1 MKIGL
6 LAYHAVCNF
15 GAMLQLLSTYMF
27 LKNHGHE
34 PVIINWLAK
43 DLEDYYSQ
51 NTPKS
56 QIENQLKLRL
66 QLWRETALCRTIKDV
81 ANVIAN
87 EHIDAVIIGSDAVAQ
102 HHPLFERIVFPCR
115 SIVAVN
121 SVTSDVVFP
130 NPFWGLWT
138 NYLDK
143 PVPVALMS
151 AASQDSKYKFISKHL
166 RKQMKECVM
175 SYCYASVRDEDTQ
188 KMFSYITDGQC
199 CPPVTPDP
207 VFAFNQNAASLL
219 PSKADI
225 MKRYG
230 LSDNYLLVS
239 FKNDKR
245 SMVSQTWLNELQ
257 NIATQHGVQCVSLPF
272 STSRSAGELDKE
284 IGLPLSPVD
293 WYALLKY
300 SCGYIGNNMH
310 PIVVCIHNAVPFF
323 SFDNYGTKHAN
334 GLFCDSSTSKIRH
347 ILKVADLLDCRVAS
361 NSLFR
366 HTPTPSHVFDKL
378 QTFDRDKC
386 VSFAQAYLKKYN
398 EMMVTIFERIGCDS
412 H

>member
-34 PVIINWLAK
+34 PVIINWVAK
-43 DLEDYYSQ
+43 DLENYYAQ
-51 NTPKS
+51 NTPIS

-66 QLWRETALCRTIKDV
+66 QLWKETALCRTIKDV
-81 ANVIAN
+81 ANIISN
-87 EHIDAVIIGSDAVAQ
+87 EQIDAVIIGSDAVAQ

-115 SIVAVN
+115 NIIAIN

-130 NPFWGLWT
+130 NPFWGIWT
-138 NYLDK
+138 DYLDK

-151 AASQDSKYKFISKHL
+151 AASQDSKYKYISKKL
-166 RKQMKECVM
+166 RKQMKERIM
-175 SYCYASVRDEDTQ
+175 AFSYVSVRDVDTQ
-188 KMFSYITDGQC
+188 KMFSFITEGQC
-199 CPPVTPDP
+199 CPSVTPDP
-207 VFAFNQNAASLL
+207 VFAFNQNAASLV
-219 PSKADI
+219 PSKEVL
-225 MKRYG
+225 MKKYG
-230 LSDNYLLVS
+230 LSGKYMLIS
-239 FKNDKR
+239 FKNEKR
-245 SMVSQTWLNELQ
+245 CNVSQTWLNKFQ
-257 NIATQHGVQCVSLPF
+257 DIAKHHGIQCVSLPF
-272 STSRSAGELDKE
+272 STSLSAGELENK
-284 IGLPLSPVD
+284 IALPLNPID

-310 PIVVCIHNAVPFF
+310 PIVVCIHNSVPFF

-347 ILKVADLLDCRVAS
+347 ILKVANLLDCRIAS

-366 HTPTPSHVFDKL
+366 RTPSPEHVFNKL
-378 QTFDRDKC
+378 QTFDKAKC
-386 VSFAQAYLKKYN
+386 KNFAQGYLNKYN
-398 EMMVTIFERIGCDS
+398 EMMTKILERLRGAL
-412 H
+412 

>member
-34 PVIINWLAK
+34 PVIINWVAK
-43 DLEDYYSQ
+43 DLENYYAQ
-51 NTPKS
+51 NTPIS

-66 QLWRETALCRTIKDV
+66 QLWKETALCRTIKDV
-81 ANVIAN
+81 ANIISN
-87 EHIDAVIIGSDAVAQ
+87 EQIDAVIIGSDAVAQ

-115 SIVAVN
+115 NIIAIN

-130 NPFWGLWT
+130 NPFWGIWT
-138 NYLDK
+138 DYLDK

-151 AASQDSKYKFISKHL
+151 AASQDSKYKYISKKF
-166 RKQMKECVM
+166 RKQMKERIM
-175 SYCYASVRDEDTQ
+175 AFSYVSVRDMDTQ
-188 KMFSYITDGQC
+188 KMFSFITEGQC
-199 CPPVTPDP
+199 CPSVTPDP
-207 VFAFNQNAASLL
+207 VFAFNQNAASLV
-219 PSKADI
+219 PSKEEL
-225 MKRYG
+225 MKKYG
-230 LSDNYLLVS
+230 LSGKYMLIS
-239 FKNDKR
+239 FKNEKR
-245 SMVSQTWLNELQ
+245 CNVSQTWLNKFQ
-257 NIATQHGVQCVSLPF
+257 DIAKHHGIQCVSLPF
-272 STSRSAGELDKE
+272 STSLSAGELENK
-284 IGLPLSPVD
+284 IALPLNPID

-310 PIVVCIHNAVPFF
+310 PIVVCIHNTVPFF

-347 ILKVADLLDCRVAS
+347 ILKVANLLDCRIAS

-366 HTPTPSHVFDKL
+366 RTPSPEHVFNKL
-378 QTFDRDKC
+378 QTFDKAKC
-386 VSFAQAYLKKYN
+386 KNFAQGYLNKYN
-398 EMMVTIFERIGCDS
+398 EMMTKILERLRGAL
-412 H
+412 

>member
-34 PVIINWLAK
+34 PVIINWVAK
-43 DLEDYYSQ
+43 DLENYYAQ
-51 NTPKS
+51 NTPIS

-66 QLWRETALCRTIKDV
+66 QLWKETALCRTIKDV
-81 ANVIAN
+81 ANIISN
-87 EHIDAVIIGSDAVAQ
+87 EQIDAVIIGSDAVAQ

-115 SIVAVN
+115 NIIAIN
-121 SVTSDVVFP
+121 SVTSDVLFP
-130 NPFWGLWT
+130 NPFWGIWT
-138 NYLDK
+138 DYLDK

-151 AASQDSKYKFISKHL
+151 AASQDSKYKYISKKL
-166 RKQMKECVM
+166 RKQMKERIM
-175 SYCYASVRDEDTQ
+175 AFSYVSVRDVDTQ
-188 KMFSYITDGQC
+188 KMFSFITEGQC
-199 CPPVTPDP
+199 CPSVTPDP
-207 VFAFNQNAASLL
+207 VFAFNQNAASLV
-219 PSKADI
+219 PSKEEL
-225 MKRYG
+225 MKKYG
-230 LSDNYLLVS
+230 LSDKYMLIS
-239 FKNDKR
+239 FKNEKR
-245 SMVSQTWLNELQ
+245 SNVSQTWLNKFQ
-257 NIATQHGVQCVSLPF
+257 DIAKHHGIQCVSLPF
-272 STSRSAGELDKE
+272 STSLSAGELESE
-284 IGLPLSPVD
+284 IALPLNPID

-347 ILKVADLLDCRVAS
+347 ILKVANLLDCRIAS

-366 HTPTPSHVFDKL
+366 RTPSPEHVFNKL
-378 QTFDRDKC
+378 QTFDKAKC
-386 VSFAQAYLKKYN
+386 KNFAQGYLNKYN
-398 EMMVTIFERIGCDS
+398 EMMTKILERLRGAL
-412 H
+412 

>member
-34 PVIINWLAK
+34 PVIINWVAK
-43 DLEDYYSQ
+43 DLENYYAQ
-51 NTPKS
+51 NTPIS

-66 QLWRETALCRTIKDV
+66 QLWKETALCRTIKDV
-81 ANVIAN
+81 ANIISN
-87 EHIDAVIIGSDAVAQ
+87 EQIDAVIIGSDAVAQ

-115 SIVAVN
+115 NIIAIN

-130 NPFWGLWT
+130 NPFWGIWT
-138 NYLDK
+138 DYLDK

-151 AASQDSKYKFISKHL
+151 AASQDSKYKYISKKL
-166 RKQMKECVM
+166 RKQMKERIM
-175 SYCYASVRDEDTQ
+175 AFSYVSVRDVDTQ
-188 KMFSYITDGQC
+188 KMFSFITEGQC
-199 CPPVTPDP
+199 CPSVTPDP
-207 VFAFNQNAASLL
+207 VFAFNQNAASLV
-219 PSKADI
+219 PSKEEL
-225 MKRYG
+225 MKKYG
-230 LSDNYLLVS
+230 LSGKYMLIS
-239 FKNDKR
+239 FKNEKLCN
-245 SMVSQTWLNELQ
+245 VSQTWLNKFQ
-257 NIATQHGVQCVSLPF
+257 DIAKHHGIQCVSLPF
-272 STSRSAGELDKE
+272 STSLSAGELESE
-284 IGLPLSPVD
+284 IALPLNPID

-310 PIVVCIHNAVPFF
+310 PIVVCIHNTVPFF

-347 ILKVADLLDCRVAS
+347 ILKVANLLDCRIAS

-366 HTPTPSHVFDKL
+366 RTPSPEHVFNKL
-378 QTFDRDKC
+378 QTFDKAKC
-386 VSFAQAYLKKYN
+386 KNFAQGYLNKYN
-398 EMMVTIFERIGCDS
+398 EMMTKILERLRGAL
-412 H
+412 

>member
-34 PVIINWLAK
+34 PVIINWVAK
-43 DLEDYYSQ
+43 DLENYYAQ
-51 NTPKS
+51 NTPIS

-66 QLWRETALCRTIKDV
+66 QLWKETALCRTIKDV
-81 ANVIAN
+81 ANIISN
-87 EHIDAVIIGSDAVAQ
+87 EQIDAVIIGSDAVAQ

-115 SIVAVN
+115 NIIAIN

-130 NPFWGLWT
+130 NPFWGIWT
-138 NYLDK
+138 DYLDK

-151 AASQDSKYKFISKHL
+151 AASQDSKYKYISKKL
-166 RKQMKECVM
+166 RKQMKERIM
-175 SYCYASVRDEDTQ
+175 AFSYVSVRDVDTQ
-188 KMFSYITDGQC
+188 KMFSFITEGQC
-199 CPPVTPDP
+199 CPSVTPDP
-207 VFAFNQNAASLL
+207 VFAFNQNAASFV
-219 PSKADI
+219 PSKEEL
-225 MKRYG
+225 MKKYG
-230 LSDNYLLVS
+230 LSGKYMLIS
-239 FKNDKR
+239 FKNEKR
-245 SMVSQTWLNELQ
+245 CNVSQTWLNKFQ
-257 NIATQHGVQCVSLPF
+257 DIAKHHGIQCVSLPF
-272 STSRSAGELDKE
+272 STSLSAGELESE
-284 IGLPLSPVD
+284 IALPLNPID

-310 PIVVCIHNAVPFF
+310 PIVVCIHNTVPFF

-347 ILKVADLLDCRVAS
+347 ILKVANLLDCRIAS

-366 HTPTPSHVFDKL
+366 RTPSPEHVFNKL
-378 QTFDRDKC
+378 QTFDKAKC
-386 VSFAQAYLKKYN
+386 KNFAQGYLNKYN
-398 EMMVTIFERIGCDS
+398 EMMTKILERLRGAL
-412 H
+412 

>member
-34 PVIINWLAK
+34 PVIINWVAK
-43 DLEDYYSQ
+43 DLENYYAQ
-51 NTPKS
+51 NTPIS

-66 QLWRETALCRTIKDV
+66 QLWKETALCRTIKDV
-81 ANVIAN
+81 ANIISN
-87 EHIDAVIIGSDAVAQ
+87 EQIDAVIIGSDAVAQ

-115 SIVAVN
+115 NIIAIN

-130 NPFWGLWT
+130 NPFWGIWT
-138 NYLDK
+138 DYLDK

-151 AASQDSKYKFISKHL
+151 AASQDSKYKYISKKL
-166 RKQMKECVM
+166 RKQMKERIM
-175 SYCYASVRDEDTQ
+175 AFSYVSVRDVDTQ
-188 KMFSYITDGQC
+188 KMFSFITEGQC
-199 CPPVTPDP
+199 CPSVTPDP
-207 VFAFNQNAASLL
+207 VFAFNQNAASLV
-219 PSKADI
+219 PSKVEL
-225 MKRYG
+225 MKKYG
-230 LSDNYLLVS
+230 LSGKYMLIS
-239 FKNDKR
+239 FKNEKR
-245 SMVSQTWLNELQ
+245 CNVSQTWLNKFQ
-257 NIATQHGVQCVSLPF
+257 DIAKHHGIQCVSLPF
-272 STSRSAGELDKE
+272 STSLSAGELESE
-284 IGLPLSPVD
+284 IALPLNPID

-323 SFDNYGTKHAN
+323 SFDNYGTRHAN

-347 ILKVADLLDCRVAS
+347 ILKVANLLDCRIAS

-366 HTPTPSHVFDKL
+366 RTPSPEHVFNKL
-378 QTFDRDKC
+378 QTFDKAKC
-386 VSFAQAYLKKYN
+386 KNFAQGYLNKYN
-398 EMMVTIFERIGCDS
+398 EMMTKILERLRGAL
-412 H
+412 

>member
-34 PVIINWLAK
+34 PVIINWVAK
-43 DLEDYYSQ
+43 DLENYYAQ
-51 NTPKS
+51 NTPIS

-66 QLWRETALCRTIKDV
+66 QLWKETALCRTIKDV
-81 ANVIAN
+81 ANIISN
-87 EHIDAVIIGSDAVAQ
+87 EQIDAVIIGSDAVAQ

-115 SIVAVN
+115 NIIAIN

-130 NPFWGLWT
+130 NPFWGIWT
-138 NYLDK
+138 DYLDK

-151 AASQDSKYKFISKHL
+151 AASQDSKYKYISKKL
-166 RKQMKECVM
+166 RKQMKERIM
-175 SYCYASVRDEDTQ
+175 AFSYVSVRDVDTQ
-188 KMFSYITDGQC
+188 KMFSFITEGQC
-199 CPPVTPDP
+199 CPSVTPDP
-207 VFAFNQNAASLL
+207 VFAFNQNAASLV
-219 PSKADI
+219 PSKEKL
-225 MKRYG
+225 MKKYG
-230 LSDNYLLVS
+230 LSGKYMLIS
-239 FKNDKR
+239 FKNEKR
-245 SMVSQTWLNELQ
+245 CNVSQTWLNKFQ
-257 NIATQHGVQCVSLPF
+257 DIAKHHGIQCVSLPF
-272 STSRSAGELDKE
+272 STSLSAGELESE
-284 IGLPLSPVD
+284 IALPLNPID

-310 PIVVCIHNAVPFF
+310 PIVVCIHNTVPFF

-347 ILKVADLLDCRVAS
+347 ILNVANLLDCRIAS

-366 HTPTPSHVFDKL
+366 RKPSPEHVFNKL
-378 QTFDRDKC
+378 QTFDKAKC
-386 VSFAQAYLKKYN
+386 KNFAQGYLNKYN
-398 EMMVTIFERIGCDS
+398 EMMTKILERLRGAL
-412 H
+412 

>member
-34 PVIINWLAK
+34 PVIINWVAK
-43 DLEDYYSQ
+43 DLENYYAQ
-51 NTPKS
+51 NTPIS

-66 QLWRETALCRTIKDV
+66 QLWKETALCRTIKDV
-81 ANVIAN
+81 ANIISN
-87 EHIDAVIIGSDAVAQ
+87 EQIDAVIIGSDAVAQ

-115 SIVAVN
+115 NIIAIN

-130 NPFWGLWT
+130 NPFWGIWT
-138 NYLDK
+138 DYLDK

-151 AASQDSKYKFISKHL
+151 AASQDSKYKYISKKL
-166 RKQMKECVM
+166 RKQMKERIM
-175 SYCYASVRDEDTQ
+175 AFSYVSVRDVDTQ
-188 KMFSYITDGQC
+188 KMFSFITEGQC
-199 CPPVTPDP
+199 CPSVTPDP
-207 VFAFNQNAASLL
+207 VFAFNQNAASLV
-219 PSKADI
+219 PSKEEL
-225 MKRYG
+225 MKKYG
-230 LSDNYLLVS
+230 LSDKYMLIS
-239 FKNDKR
+239 FKNEKR
-245 SMVSQTWLNELQ
+245 SNVSQTWLNKFQ
-257 NIATQHGVQCVSLPF
+257 DIAKHHGIQCVSLPF
-272 STSRSAGELDKE
+272 STSLSAGELENK
-284 IGLPLSPVD
+284 IALPLNPID

-310 PIVVCIHNAVPFF
+310 PIVVCIHNSVPFF

-347 ILKVADLLDCRVAS
+347 ILKVANLLDCRIAS

-366 HTPTPSHVFDKL
+366 RTPSPEHVFNKL
-378 QTFDRDKC
+378 QTFDKAKC
-386 VSFAQAYLKKYN
+386 KNFAQGYLNKYN
-398 EMMVTIFERIGCDS
+398 EMMTKILERLRGAL
-412 H
+412 

>member
-34 PVIINWLAK
+34 PVIINWVAK
-43 DLEDYYSQ
+43 DLENYYAQ
-51 NTPKS
+51 NTPIS

-66 QLWRETALCRTIKDV
+66 QLWKETALCRTIKDV
-81 ANVIAN
+81 ANIISN
-87 EHIDAVIIGSDAVAQ
+87 EQIDAVIIGSDAVAQ

-115 SIVAVN
+115 NIIAIN

-130 NPFWGLWT
+130 NPFWGIWT
-138 NYLDK
+138 DYLDK

-151 AASQDSKYKFISKHL
+151 AASQDSKYKYISKKL
-166 RKQMKECVM
+166 RKQMKERIM
-175 SYCYASVRDEDTQ
+175 AFSYVSVRDVDTQ
-188 KMFSYITDGQC
+188 KMFSFITEGQC
-199 CPPVTPDP
+199 CPSVTPDP
-207 VFAFNQNAASLL
+207 VFAFNQNAASLV
-219 PSKADI
+219 PSKEEL
-225 MKRYG
+225 MKKFG
-230 LSDNYLLVS
+230 LSGKYMLIS
-239 FKNDKR
+239 FKNEKR
-245 SMVSQTWLNELQ
+245 CNVSQTWLNKFQ
-257 NIATQHGVQCVSLPF
+257 DIAKHHGIQCVSLPF
-272 STSRSAGELDKE
+272 STSLSAGELESE
-284 IGLPLSPVD
+284 IALPLNPID

-310 PIVVCIHNAVPFF
+310 PIVVCIHNTVPFF

-347 ILKVADLLDCRVAS
+347 ILKVANLLDCRIAS

-366 HTPTPSHVFDKL
+366 RTPSPEHVFNKL
-378 QTFDRDKC
+378 QTFDKAKC
-386 VSFAQAYLKKYN
+386 KNFAQGYLNKYN
-398 EMMVTIFERIGCDS
+398 EMMTKILERLRGAL
-412 H
+412 

>member
-34 PVIINWLAK
+34 PIIINWVAK
-43 DLEDYYSQ
+43 DLENYYAQ
-51 NTPKS
+51 NTPIS

-66 QLWRETALCRTIKDV
+66 QLWKETALCRTIKDV
-81 ANVIAN
+81 ANIISN
-87 EHIDAVIIGSDAVAQ
+87 EQIDAVIIGSDAVAQ

-115 SIVAVN
+115 NIIAIN

-130 NPFWGLWT
+130 NPFWGIWT
-138 NYLDK
+138 DYLDK

-151 AASQDSKYKFISKHL
+151 AASQDSKYKYISKKL
-166 RKQMKECVM
+166 RKQMKERIM
-175 SYCYASVRDEDTQ
+175 AFSYVSVRDVDTQ
-188 KMFSYITDGQC
+188 KMFSFITEGQC
-199 CPPVTPDP
+199 CPSVTPDP
-207 VFAFNQNAASLL
+207 VFAFNQNAASVV
-219 PSKADI
+219 PSKEEL
-225 MKRYG
+225 MKKYG
-230 LSDNYLLVS
+230 LSGKYMLIS
-239 FKNDKR
+239 FKNEKR
-245 SMVSQTWLNELQ
+245 CNVSQTWLNKFQ
-257 NIATQHGVQCVSLPF
+257 DIAKHHGIQCVSLPF
-272 STSRSAGELDKE
+272 STSLSAGELESE
-284 IGLPLSPVD
+284 IALPLNPID

-347 ILKVADLLDCRVAS
+347 ILKVAKLLDCRIAS

-366 HTPTPSHVFDKL
+366 RTPSPNHVFNKL
-378 QTFDRDKC
+378 QTFDKAKC
-386 VSFAQAYLKKYN
+386 TTFAQDYLSKYN
-398 EMMVTIFERIGCDS
+398 EMMTAILKHIGGTL
-412 H
+412 

>member
-34 PVIINWLAK
+34 PVIINWVAK
-43 DLEDYYSQ
+43 DLENYYAQ
-51 NTPKS
+51 NTPIS

-66 QLWRETALCRTIKDV
+66 QLWKETALCRTIKDV
-81 ANVIAN
+81 ANIISN
-87 EHIDAVIIGSDAVAQ
+87 EQIDAVIIGSDAVAQ

-115 SIVAVN
+115 NIIAIN

-130 NPFWGLWT
+130 NPFWGIWT
-138 NYLDK
+138 DYLDK

-151 AASQDSKYKFISKHL
+151 AASQDSKYKYISKKL
-166 RKQMKECVM
+166 RKQMKERIM
-175 SYCYASVRDEDTQ
+175 AFSYVSVRDVDTQ
-188 KMFSYITDGQC
+188 KMFSFITEGQC
-199 CPPVTPDP
+199 CPSVTPDP
-207 VFAFNQNAASLL
+207 VFAFNQNAALL
-219 PSKADI
+219 VPSKEEL
-225 MKRYG
+225 MKKYG
-230 LSDNYLLVS
+230 LSGKYMLIS
-239 FKNDKR
+239 FKNEKR
-245 SMVSQTWLNELQ
+245 CNVSQTWLNKFQ
-257 NIATQHGVQCVSLPF
+257 DIAKHHGIQCVSLPF
-272 STSRSAGELDKE
+272 STSLSAGELENK
-284 IGLPLSPVD
+284 IALPLNPID

-310 PIVVCIHNAVPFF
+310 PIVVCIHNTVPFF

-347 ILKVADLLDCRVAS
+347 ILKVANLLDCRIAS

-366 HTPTPSHVFDKL
+366 RTPSPEHVFNKL
-378 QTFDRDKC
+378 QTFDKAKC
-386 VSFAQAYLKKYN
+386 KNFAQGYLNKYN
-398 EMMVTIFERIGCDS
+398 EMMTKILERLRGAL
-412 H
+412 

>member
-34 PVIINWLAK
+34 PVIINWVAK
-43 DLEDYYSQ
+43 DLENYYAQ
-51 NTPKS
+51 NTPIS

-66 QLWRETALCRTIKDV
+66 QLWKETALCRTIKDV
-81 ANVIAN
+81 ANIISN
-87 EHIDAVIIGSDAVAQ
+87 EQIDAVIIGSDAVAQ

-115 SIVAVN
+115 NIIAIN

-130 NPFWGLWT
+130 NPFWGIWT
-138 NYLDK
+138 DYLDK

-151 AASQDSKYKFISKHL
+151 AASQDSKYKYISKKL
-166 RKQMKECVM
+166 RKQMKERIM
-175 SYCYASVRDEDTQ
+175 AFSYVSVRDVDTQ
-188 KMFSYITDGQC
+188 KMFSFITEGQC
-199 CPPVTPDP
+199 CPSVTPDP
-207 VFAFNQNAASLL
+207 VFAFNQNAASLV
-219 PSKADI
+219 PSKEEL
-225 MKRYG
+225 MKKYG
-230 LSDNYLLVS
+230 LSGKYMLIS
-239 FKNDKR
+239 FKNEKR
-245 SMVSQTWLNELQ
+245 CNVSQTWLNKFQ
-257 NIATQHGVQCVSLPF
+257 DIAKHHGIQCVSLPF
-272 STSRSAGELDKE
+272 STSLSAGELESE
-284 IGLPLSPVD
+284 IALPLNPID

-347 ILKVADLLDCRVAS
+347 ILKVANLLDCRIAS

-366 HTPTPSHVFDKL
+366 RTPSPEHVFNKL
-378 QTFDRDKC
+378 QTFDKAKC
-386 VSFAQAYLKKYN
+386 KNFAQGYLNKYN
-398 EMMVTIFERIGCDS
+398 EMMTKILERLRGAL
-412 H
+412 

>member
-34 PVIINWLAK
+34 PVIINWVAK
-43 DLEDYYSQ
+43 DLENYYAQ
-51 NTPKS
+51 NTPIS

-66 QLWRETALCRTIKDV
+66 QLWKETALCRTIKDV
-81 ANVIAN
+81 ANIISN
-87 EHIDAVIIGSDAVAQ
+87 EQIDAVIIGSDAVAQ

-115 SIVAVN
+115 NIIAIN

-130 NPFWGLWT
+130 NPFWGIWT
-138 NYLDK
+138 DYLDK

-151 AASQDSKYKFISKHL
+151 AASQDSKYKYISKKL
-166 RKQMKECVM
+166 RKQMKERIM
-175 SYCYASVRDEDTQ
+175 AFSYVSVRDVDTQ
-188 KMFSYITDGQC
+188 KMFSFITEGQC
-199 CPPVTPDP
+199 CPSVTPDP
-207 VFAFNQNAASLL
+207 VFAFNQNAASLV
-219 PSKADI
+219 PSKEEL
-225 MKRYG
+225 MKKYG
-230 LSDNYLLVS
+230 LSGKYMLIS
-239 FKNDKR
+239 FKNEKR
-245 SMVSQTWLNELQ
+245 CNVSQTWLNKFQ
-257 NIATQHGVQCVSLPF
+257 DIAKHHGIQCVSLPF
-272 STSRSAGELDKE
+272 STSLSAGELESE
-284 IGLPLSPVD
+284 IALPLNPID

-310 PIVVCIHNAVPFF
+310 PIVVCIHNTVPFF

-347 ILKVADLLDCRVAS
+347 ILKVANLLDCRIAS

-366 HTPTPSHVFDKL
+366 RTPSPEHVFYKL
-378 QTFDRDKC
+378 QTFDKAKC
-386 VSFAQAYLKKYN
+386 KNFAQGYLNKYN
-398 EMMVTIFERIGCDS
+398 EMMTKILERLRGAL
-412 H
+412 

>member
-34 PVIINWLAK
+34 PVIINWVAK
-43 DLEDYYSQ
+43 DLENYYAQ
-51 NTPKS
+51 NTPIS

-66 QLWRETALCRTIKDV
+66 QLWKETALCRTIKDV
-81 ANVIAN
+81 ANILSN
-87 EHIDAVIIGSDAVAQ
+87 EQIDAVIIGSDAVAQ

-115 SIVAVN
+115 NIIAIN

-130 NPFWGLWT
+130 NPFWGIWT
-138 NYLDK
+138 DYLDK

-151 AASQDSKYKFISKHL
+151 AASQDSKYKYISKKL
-166 RKQMKECVM
+166 RKQMKERIM
-175 SYCYASVRDEDTQ
+175 AFSYVSVRDVDTQ
-188 KMFSYITDGQC
+188 KMFSFITEGQC
-199 CPPVTPDP
+199 CPSVTPDP
-207 VFAFNQNAASLL
+207 VFAFNQNAVSLV
-219 PSKADI
+219 PSKEEL
-225 MKRYG
+225 MKKYG
-230 LSDNYLLVS
+230 LSGKYMLIS
-239 FKNDKR
+239 FKNEKR
-245 SMVSQTWLNELQ
+245 CNVSQTWLNKFQ
-257 NIATQHGVQCVSLPF
+257 DIAKHHGIQCVSLPF
-272 STSRSAGELDKE
+272 STSLSAGELESE
-284 IGLPLSPVD
+284 IALPLNPID

-310 PIVVCIHNAVPFF
+310 PIVVCIHNTVPFF

-347 ILKVADLLDCRVAS
+347 ILKVANLLDCRIAS

-366 HTPTPSHVFDKL
+366 RTPSPEHVFNKL
-378 QTFDRDKC
+378 QTFDKAKC
-386 VSFAQAYLKKYN
+386 KNFAQGYLNKYN
-398 EMMVTIFERIGCDS
+398 EMMTKILERLRGAL
-412 H
+412 

>member
-34 PVIINWLAK
+34 PVIINWVAK
-43 DLEDYYSQ
+43 DLENYYAQ
-51 NTPKS
+51 NTPIS

-66 QLWRETALCRTIKDV
+66 QLWKETALCRTIKDV
-81 ANVIAN
+81 ANIISN
-87 EHIDAVIIGSDAVAQ
+87 EQIDAVIIGSDAVAQ

-115 SIVAVN
+115 NIIAIN

-130 NPFWGLWT
+130 NPFWGIWT
-138 NYLDK
+138 DYLDK

-151 AASQDSKYKFISKHL
+151 AASQDSKYKYISKKL
-166 RKQMKECVM
+166 RKQMKERIM
-175 SYCYASVRDEDTQ
+175 AFSYVSVRDVDTQ
-188 KMFSYITDGQC
+188 KMFSFITEGQC
-199 CPPVTPDP
+199 CPSVTPDP
-207 VFAFNQNAASLL
+207 VFAFNQNAASLV
-219 PSKADI
+219 PSKEEL
-225 MKRYG
+225 MKKYG
-230 LSDNYLLVS
+230 LSGKYMLIS
-239 FKNDKR
+239 FKNEKR
-245 SMVSQTWLNELQ
+245 CNVSQTWLNKFQ
-257 NIATQHGVQCVSLPF
+257 DIAKHHGIQCVSLPF
-272 STSRSAGELDKE
+272 STSLSAGELESE
-284 IGLPLSPVD
+284 IALPLNPID

-310 PIVVCIHNAVPFF
+310 PIVVCIHNTVPFF

-347 ILKVADLLDCRVAS
+347 ILKVANLLDCRIAS

-366 HTPTPSHVFDKL
+366 RTPSPEHVFNKL
-378 QTFDRDKC
+378 QTFDKAKC
-386 VSFAQAYLKKYN
+386 KIFAQGYLNKYN
-398 EMMVTIFERIGCDS
+398 EMMTKILERLRGAL
-412 H
+412 

>member
-34 PVIINWLAK
+34 PVIINWVAK
-43 DLEDYYSQ
+43 DLENYYAQ
-51 NTPKS
+51 NTPIS

-66 QLWRETALCRTIKDV
+66 QLWKETALCRTIKDV
-81 ANVIAN
+81 ANIISN
-87 EHIDAVIIGSDAVAQ
+87 EQIDAVIIGSDAVAQ

-115 SIVAVN
+115 NIIAIY

-130 NPFWGLWT
+130 NPFWGIWT
-138 NYLDK
+138 DYLDK

-151 AASQDSKYKFISKHL
+151 AASQDSKYKYISKKL
-166 RKQMKECVM
+166 RKQMKERIM
-175 SYCYASVRDEDTQ
+175 AFSYVSVRDVDTQ
-188 KMFSYITDGQC
+188 KMFSFITEGQC
-199 CPPVTPDP
+199 CPSVTPDP
-207 VFAFNQNAASLL
+207 VFAFNQNAASLV
-219 PSKADI
+219 PSKEEL
-225 MKRYG
+225 MKKYG
-230 LSDNYLLVS
+230 LSGKYMLIS
-239 FKNDKR
+239 FKNEKR
-245 SMVSQTWLNELQ
+245 CNVSQTWLNKFQ
-257 NIATQHGVQCVSLPF
+257 DIAKHHGIQCVSLPF
-272 STSRSAGELDKE
+272 STSLSAGELESE
-284 IGLPLSPVD
+284 IALPLNPID

-347 ILKVADLLDCRVAS
+347 ILKVANLLDCRIAS

-366 HTPTPSHVFDKL
+366 RTPSPEHVFNKL
-378 QTFDRDKC
+378 QTFDKAKC
-386 VSFAQAYLKKYN
+386 KNFAQGYLNKYN
-398 EMMVTIFERIGCDS
+398 EMMTKILERLRGAL
-412 H
+412 

>member
-34 PVIINWLAK
+34 PVIINWVAK
-43 DLEDYYSQ
+43 DLENYYAQ
-51 NTPKS
+51 NTPIS

-66 QLWRETALCRTIKDV
+66 QLWKETALCRTIKDV
-81 ANVIAN
+81 ANIISN
-87 EHIDAVIIGSDAVAQ
+87 EQIDAVIIGSDAVAQ

-115 SIVAVN
+115 NIIAIN

-130 NPFWGLWT
+130 NPFWGIWT
-138 NYLDK
+138 DYLDK

-151 AASQDSKYKFISKHL
+151 AASQASKYKYISKKI
-166 RKQMKECVM
+166 RKQMKERIM
-175 SYCYASVRDEDTQ
+175 AFSYVSVRDMDTQ
-188 KMFSYITDGQC
+188 KMFSFITEGQC
-199 CPPVTPDP
+199 CPSVTPDP
-207 VFAFNQNAASLL
+207 VFAFNQNAASLV
-219 PSKADI
+219 PSKEEL
-225 MKRYG
+225 MKKYG
-230 LSDNYLLVS
+230 LSGKYMLIS
-239 FKNDKR
+239 FKNEKR
-245 SMVSQTWLNELQ
+245 CNVSQTWLNKFQ
-257 NIATQHGVQCVSLPF
+257 DIAKHHGIQCVSLPF
-272 STSRSAGELDKE
+272 STSLSAGELENK
-284 IGLPLSPVD
+284 IALPLNPID

-310 PIVVCIHNAVPFF
+310 PIVVCIHNTVPFF

-347 ILKVADLLDCRVAS
+347 ILKVANLLDCRIAS

-366 HTPTPSHVFDKL
+366 RTPSPEHVFNKL
-378 QTFDRDKC
+378 QTFDKAKC
-386 VSFAQAYLKKYN
+386 KNFAQGYLNKYN
-398 EMMVTIFERIGCDS
+398 EMMTKILERLRGAL
-412 H
+412 

>member
-34 PVIINWLAK
+34 PVIINWVAK
-43 DLEDYYSQ
+43 DLENYYAQ
-51 NTPKS
+51 NTPIS

-66 QLWRETALCRTIKDV
+66 QLWKETALCRTIKDV
-81 ANVIAN
+81 ANIISN
-87 EHIDAVIIGSDAVAQ
+87 EQIDAVIIGSDAVAQ

-115 SIVAVN
+115 NIIAIN

-130 NPFWGLWT
+130 NPFWGIWT
-138 NYLDK
+138 DYLDK

-151 AASQDSKYKFISKHL
+151 AASQDSKYKYISKKF
-166 RKQMKECVM
+166 RKQMKERIM
-175 SYCYASVRDEDTQ
+175 AFSYVSVRDMDTQ
-188 KMFSYITDGQC
+188 KMFSFITEGQC
-199 CPPVTPDP
+199 CPSVTPDP
-207 VFAFNQNAASLL
+207 VFAFNQNAASLV
-219 PSKADI
+219 PSKEEL
-225 MKRYG
+225 MKKYG
-230 LSDNYLLVS
+230 LSGKYMLIS
-239 FKNDKR
+239 FKNEKR
-245 SMVSQTWLNELQ
+245 CNVSQTWLNKFQ
-257 NIATQHGVQCVSLPF
+257 DIAKHHGIQCVSLPF
-272 STSRSAGELDKE
+272 STSLSAGELENK
-284 IGLPLSPVD
+284 IALPLNPID

-310 PIVVCIHNAVPFF
+310 PIVVCIHNTVPFF

-347 ILKVADLLDCRVAS
+347 ILKVANLLDCRIAS

-366 HTPTPSHVFDKL
+366 RTPSPEHVFNKL
-378 QTFDRDKC
+378 QTFDKAKC
-386 VSFAQAYLKKYN
+386 KKFAQGYLNKYN
-398 EMMVTIFERIGCDS
+398 EMMTKILERLRGAL
-412 H
+412 